1 MRKLAL
7 QWSYLPRAEREWQ
20 MSSLDS
26 RSISTSSP
34 FGEILYIRDNLWFQ
48 GIVWRDGHWF
58 IQVRNVSQWEVLYSL
73 AWYAMQNF
81 HLKKNWRLRDPFPKR
96 ITWNAFY
103 GAGLWAVRERDVLLN
118 DTVRPGKT
126 EKGNLK
132 QDSSKCVEVRDAK
145 MALPLQNRSC
155 VDSLRQLN
163 ATLALW
169 LFSQKPYEW
178 QSPQRPRRFPLVH
191 LCLSSAWTNR
201 LSGLWLYY
209 GYSWAWELSW
219 REFDNELLY

>member
-1 MRKLAL
+1 MVTDSFRSGMSAN
-7 QWSYLPRAEREWQ
+7 ERFCIHLHDMQ
-20 MSSLDS
+20 C
-26 RSISTSSP
+26 RISISRRIEDSA
-34 FGEILYIRDNLWFQ
+34 IL
-48 GIVWRDGHWF
+48 
-58 IQVRNVSQWEVLYSL
+58 
-73 AWYAMQNF
+73 
-81 HLKKNWRLRDPFPKR
+81 FPKR

-145 MALPLQNRSC
+145 MALPLQNSRC
-155 VDSLRQLN
+155 VDSLIQLN